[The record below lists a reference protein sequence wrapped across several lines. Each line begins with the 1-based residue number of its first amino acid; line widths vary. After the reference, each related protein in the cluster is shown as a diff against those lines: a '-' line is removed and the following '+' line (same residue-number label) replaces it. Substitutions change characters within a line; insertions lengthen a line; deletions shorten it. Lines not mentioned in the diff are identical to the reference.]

1 MKLTK
6 KDLTKLITEEI
17 ERLAEV
23 GGEPEADAGGGDP
36 TQQYIDWIVAIQEAA
51 KDALERIE
59 GGAEIWDAGVNSRLN
74 QLAFG
79 LVDEDFYHHFFK

>member
-6 KDLTKLITEEI
+6 KELAKLITEEI
-17 ERLAEV
+17 NRLEEDSV
-23 GGEPEADAGGGDP
+23 GAATEEGVTDP
-36 TQQYIDWIVAIQEAA
+36 AQQYIDWIVAIQDAASEA
-51 KDALERIE
+51 LGMIE
-59 GGAEIWDAGVNSRLN
+59 GGAEVYQAGVRSRLN